1 MSKEGRIRPRFRL
14 PSLISWEDSGNS
26 RYWSLLVAF
35 PALRSYSL
43 LLLSSMLPLSARL
56 EGARLWP
63 SFSVMPVGL
72 VGPGFEL
79 APACQPKME
88 TRSILFLS
96 TTYATEFYRVFGL
109 WKKSYLNIRKYTI
122 ILLVLTPPYRR
133 STCVTITTHAFA
145 VGSHFA
151 LFVRLFVSLYNKQ
164 NEVWTFGDKKNSSS
178 LVQTRCLNRSLS
190 YLARYRYE
198 PALQEKIT
206 SLRDHYFLCNIY
218 ILLFLFVLWFK
229 TKREVQKT
237 KGHKDP

>member
-1 MSKEGRIRPRFRL
+1 M
-14 PSLISWEDSGNS
+14 
-26 RYWSLLVAF
+26 
-35 PALRSYSL
+35 
-43 LLLSSMLPLSARL
+43 
-56 EGARLWP
+56 
-63 SFSVMPVGL
+63 
-72 VGPGFEL
+72 
-79 APACQPKME
+79 
-88 TRSILFLS
+88 
-96 TTYATEFYRVFGL
+96 
-109 WKKSYLNIRKYTI
+109 
-122 ILLVLTPPYRR
+122 LTPPYRR

-218 ILLFLFVLWFK
+218 IVILICSLIQDK
-229 TKREVQKT
+229 TRGAENKRTQGPLMCPNT
-237 KGHKDP
+237 CYPSIIIHQRRIQ